1 MQIRPKTRDWLKG
14 LQAELLRQRESL
26 APVSPTANSCLL
38 EEGFDL
44 TSSDYESEGEW
55 PGRPSGRVA
64 RLQEAMLPA
73 AGMGGREP
81 FRDAASARTRAP
93 GQCVPAM
100 RWAACVCRMMC
111 GTAARTRDV
120 ETSLESS
127 GCEDVRAS
135 VWSPS
140 QA

>member
-55 PGRPSGRVA
+55 PSRPSGRVA

-81 FRDAASARTRAP
+81 FRDTGSGAVCP
-93 GQCVPAM
+93 GDEVGSM
-100 RWAACVCRMMC
+100 RVQD
-111 GTAARTRDV
+111 DV
-120 ETSLESS
+120 WDGS
-127 GCEDVRAS
+127 
-135 VWSPS
+135 
-140 QA
+140 